1 LEIFFP
7 VSDDKLGREVKTDL
21 LGDPVDLRDDNI
33 GAPEHKKTEQKQRL
47 VASLRLAKWSLDRIA
62 RYIDVTPKTL
72 TKHYSRELD
81 GAADLIEGAAIEV
94 LLANMGKGFQGAAG
108 KMLEMARE
116 GRAVPPAP
124 SRRALEDDPDAADI
138 KVPVLG
144 KKEAQ
149 AEAAKT
155 PSDDWGDLLRMPG
168 DSPIN

>member
-7 VSDDKLGREVKTDL
+7 VSDDKLGREAEKDL
-21 LGDPVDLRDDNI
+21 LGDPVAMRYDNI
-33 GAPEHKKTEQKQRL
+33 GAPSHKKTQEKQRL
-47 VASLRLAKWSLDRIA
+47 VASLRLAKWSIDRIA
-62 RYIDVTPKTL
+62 KYLVIDPDTL
-72 TKHYSRELD
+72 SKHYSVELA

-94 LLANMGKGFQGAAG
+94 LLSNMGKGFQGAAG

-124 SRRALEDDPDAADI
+124 SRRAVESEAEAADI
-138 KVPVLG
+138 KAPTLG

-155 PSDDWGDLLRMPG
+155 PSEDWGDLLRMPG